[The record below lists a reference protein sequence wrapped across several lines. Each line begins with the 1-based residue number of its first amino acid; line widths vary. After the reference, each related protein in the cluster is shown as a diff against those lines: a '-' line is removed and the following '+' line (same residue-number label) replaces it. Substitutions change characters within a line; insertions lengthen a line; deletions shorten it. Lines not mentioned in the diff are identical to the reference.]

1 MCEPP
6 TTCASEEVW
15 AINNQAT
22 GLSIKARRSKLFYS
36 RIQLSPRAD
45 PSKEDAFVL
54 TCGMVYIKSWV
65 AFHAAAI
72 DIQKAQPERTRYLI
86 KAHPATQSLILKI
99 TDDFST
105 IKFRTRSSII
115 LNRFQAL
122 NHELIA
128 QFAGAPKPML
138 SEAQPGATSQDAAP
152 IAVAEHVGS
161 SSGAVTAQTGTQ
173 SGGGSG
179 GGGGGGKK
187 KKKKGKK

>member
-1 MCEPP
+1 
-6 TTCASEEVW
+6 
-15 AINNQAT
+15 
-22 GLSIKARRSKLFYS
+22 
-36 RIQLSPRAD
+36 
-45 PSKEDAFVL
+45 
-54 TCGMVYIKSWV
+54 MVYIKSWV

-72 DIQKAQPERTRYLI
+72 DLQKAQPERTRYLI
-86 KAHPATQSLILKI
+86 KAHPATQSLILKV

-128 QFAGAPKPML
+128 QFAGAPKPTP
-138 SEAQPGATSQDAAP
+138 SEAQAGANSQDAAP
-152 IAVAEHVGS
+152 ITEAEHVGS
-161 SSGAVTAQTGTQ
+161 SSGAGTVQTGTQ
-173 SGGGSG
+173 GGGG